1 MQESLKIH
9 VTFYN
14 SMQSFLK
21 PAWHLFFFGN
31 TQVNLSYLEPMEM
44 ISEDI
49 CRVSAVLKE
58 VGYELYLERKAW

>member
-1 MQESLKIH
+1 MQESLKNPCNLLQFH
-9 VTFYN
+9 EEFSEACMT
-14 SMQSFLK
+14 
-21 PAWHLFFFGN
+21 PFFFGN

-58 VGYELYLERKAW
+58 VGYELYLERKA